1 MVITGVFELRGSI
14 LLVED
19 DANLVE
25 LIRYNLEAEDFSVTV
40 AMDGEEALLC
50 IKEQMP
56 DLVLLDW
63 MLPHVSGIEICR
75 QIRQNSETSALP
87 VIMITARSEEDD
99 LVRGLETGADDYITK
114 PFSPRQLI
122 ARIQA
127 VLRRIRPEIGTEVL
141 DFEDIVMNTAE
152 FRVSR
157 NGRAVKL
164 GPTEFKLLRHFIEH
178 PGRVYSRDQ
187 LLDAVWGHDIY
198 IEARTV
204 DVHIRRLRQALCEDG
219 EVDVIRTVR
228 SAGYALDSSKT

>member
-1 MVITGVFELRGSI
+1 MTAEI

-19 DANLVE
+19 DVNLVE
-25 LIRYNLEAEDFSVTV
+25 MIRYNLEAENYAVRV

-50 IKEQMP
+50 IKEQLP

-63 MLPHVSGIEICR
+63 MLPHVSGIEVCR
-75 QIRQNSETSALP
+75 QIRANAESASLP

-99 LVRGLETGADDYITK
+99 QVRGLDTGADDYITK

-127 VLRRIRPEIGTEVL
+127 VLRRVRPEISSEVL
-141 DFEDIVMNTAE
+141 EFEDISLNTAE
-152 FRVSR
+152 VRVLR
-157 NGRAVKL
+157 KGRPVKL
-164 GPTEFKLLRHFIEH
+164 GPTEFKLLRYFMEH
-178 PGRVYSRDQ
+178 PGRVYSREQ
-187 LLDAVWGHDIY
+187 LLDSVWGLDVY
-198 IEARTV
+198 VEARTV

>member
-1 MVITGVFELRGSI
+1 VFAGVSELKATI

-25 LIRYNLEAEDFSVTV
+25 LIRYNLEAEDFDVSVAT
-40 AMDGEEALLC
+40 DGEEALLR
-50 IKEQMP
+50 IKEHLP

-63 MLPHVSGIEICR
+63 MLPNVSGIEICR
-75 QIRQNSETSALP
+75 QIRQGSDTSSLP

-122 ARIQA
+122 ARIKA
-127 VLRRIRPEIGTEVL
+127 VLRRVRPEIGTEVL
-141 DFEDIVMNTAE
+141 EFEDIVLNTAE

-187 LLDAVWGHDIY
+187 LLDSVWGHDIY

-204 DVHIRRLRQALCEDG
+204 DVHIRRLRQALCEEG
-219 EVDVIRTVR
+219 ESDVIRTVR
-228 SAGYALDSSKT
+228 SAGYALDSSKV

>member
-1 MVITGVFELRGSI
+1 LRGSI

-75 QIRQNSETSALP
+75 QIRQNNETSALP

-219 EVDVIRTVR
+219 ELDVIRTVR
-228 SAGYALDSSKT
+228 SAGYALDSSKS